1 MQFLQM
7 VKDKQVRYDA
17 IFEPLQE
24 SIEVLTGYNVEI
36 PDKSRLQLEELPERW
51 PRYQGG
57 LKSFLRRWGGTKR
70 LSVAT
75 KQRVGP
81 MQGQEIGK
89 LKNR

>member
-36 PDKSRLQLEELPERW
+36 PDKSRLQLEELPER
-51 PRYQGG
+51 
-57 LKSFLRRWGGTKR
+57 
-70 LSVAT
+70 
-75 KQRVGP
+75 
-81 MQGQEIGK
+81 
-89 LKNR
+89 